1 MVDPVVATVPGRV
14 LLAGDHLDWM
24 CGGPCVSAAV
34 GLRTTATALLT
45 SATEHLSVIAYRP
58 LHQQRTVRV
67 RDYAPTGD
75 DLDLVLTAA
84 CLSVYQAG
92 AGPAGGVVL
101 TRGEVPVGVGLGSSA
116 AVAVAVAA
124 AVLGARSGS
133 PAGSAGVDR
142 DLVLRMAGEAE
153 RRTSAAGVST
163 DVLGVAAGG
172 LVRVEATAGPGVP
185 RVAVLPALAD
195 DEVALLLIDTGRGR
209 CPHAERVLVSRWVAR
224 DRDVV
229 RYADATARVVDEVTD
244 ALRQEPVSW
253 QELGVLC
260 TAAHHLL
267 STRARASTVLLDAA
281 LATAV
286 DHGAYGGKA
295 AGGVVGGGAAFAFVP
310 RDRLFPVQAA
320 LRALPV
326 EVTVVSTCAAGLTY
340 PHSSVGMTA

>member
-24 CGGPCVSAAV
+24 CGGPRVSAAV

-45 SATEHLSVIAYRP
+45 SATEHLSAIAYRP

-75 DLDLVLTAA
+75 DLDLVLTTA

-101 TRGEVPVGVGLGSSA
+101 TRGEVPVGVGLASSA

-124 AVLGARSGS
+124 AVLGARAGS
-133 PAGSAGVDR
+133 PTGVDR

-163 DVLGVAAGG
+163 DVLAVAAGG
-172 LVRVEATAGPGVP
+172 LVRVEATAEPGVP
-185 RVAVLPALAD
+185 RVAVLPALD
-195 DEVALLLIDTGRGR
+195 DAEVALLLIDTGRGR

-229 RYADATARVVDEVTD
+229 RYADATARLVDEMTA

-253 QELGVLC
+253 PELGILC
-260 TAAHHLL
+260 TAAHQLL

-295 AGGVVGGGAAFAFVP
+295 AGGAVGGGAAFVFVP

-326 EVTVVSTCAAGLTY
+326 EVTVVSSCAAGLAS
-340 PHSSVGMTA
+340 PPSSVGLTA